1 MSIRKR
7 LQAEVIELIGSPYG
21 IGVKQGSI
29 LKSDPNFI
37 ERVELKTHSDVKEA
51 SQHLEEVSPSLLMEL
66 KGLAAGLGVKENTS
80 IQRWS
85 GYDIA
90 MPAMGCTTLANAAF
104 YARNYDFSD
113 DLYDARLVVS
123 KPDHGYASIGFSQQI
138 IGRLDGMNEQGVVV
152 GLHLVN
158 ENISQKGFLATAIC
172 RLILDQCATTEEAI
186 ALIKQVPH
194 QYCFNFSI
202 MDKSGN
208 MAKVEASPEE
218 QIVRYMSPL
227 VCTNHFESESLTNK
241 NREYI
246 DGSLHRKRY
255 LQSLENENVT
265 PITAYEIFN
274 DESSPLF
281 FKYYKEYFG
290 TLHTVVY
297 CPDDLS
303 VIIGIGGDCK
313 PYVLRFGEWLS
324 GNAKLPKTLEGMIEA

>member
-1 MSIRKR
+1 MSKRKR
-7 LQAEVIELIGSPYG
+7 LQAEVIELIGSPYE

-29 LKSDPNFI
+29 LKLNQKFK
-37 ERVELKTHSDVKEA
+37 ERYDLQTHSDVKEA
-51 SQHLEEVSPSLLMEL
+51 TQRLEEVSPSLLLEL
-66 KGLAAGLGVKENTS
+66 KGLAAGLGVGEDTS

-138 IGRLDGMNEQGVVV
+138 IGRLDGMNEKGVVV

-158 ENISQKGFLATAIC
+158 ENVSQKGFLATTIC

-202 MDKSGN
+202 MDKSGM
-208 MAKVEASPEE
+208 MAKVEATPEE

-246 DGSLHRKRY
+246 DGSLHRKKY
-255 LQSLENENVT
+255 LQSLEKENVT
-265 PITAYEIFN
+265 AVAAYEIFN
-274 DESSPLF
+274 DERSPLF

-297 CPDDLS
+297 CPEDS
-303 VIIGIGGDCK
+303 CVIIGIGGDCK
-313 PYVLRFGEWLS
+313 PYVLRFGDWLS
-324 GNAKLPKTLEGMIEA
+324 GNAKLPNTLEGMIEA